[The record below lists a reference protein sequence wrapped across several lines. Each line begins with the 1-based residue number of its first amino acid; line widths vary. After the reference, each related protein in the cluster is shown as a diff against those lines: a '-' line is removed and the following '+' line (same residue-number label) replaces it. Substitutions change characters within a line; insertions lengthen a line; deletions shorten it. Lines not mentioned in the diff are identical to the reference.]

1 MMRKSLLINLFLL
14 VCTMLMAGNVT
25 QKMAA
30 QKAKAL
36 FGQVPVEMVSTGSQV
51 QPAYYVFNAQRTGNG
66 FVIISAENSEDTVLG
81 YSEHGTFDPQNLP
94 PALSWWLQSYE
105 QQTEQI
111 RLGKAQQHRA
121 PVIHEAIEPLVKTQ
135 WNQEEPYNGMLPIN
149 PMDSTRYKHTGCV
162 ATAMAQILKY
172 WSSDKPVSAIPG
184 YSYTVEYKDNSGQ
197 IQSAQVLVGALND
210 TIFNYSIMQDTY
222 TVGDTTTQ
230 SGQEVAMLM
239 RYCGQAA
246 HMVYYS
252 DQASAVTSG
261 KFFADYFGFNPYY
274 REVNRAD
281 FTSTAWDELIYSEL
295 VAKRP
300 VIYSG
305 SKVTNSGHAFICDG
319 YKDGLYHI
327 NWGWGG
333 HYNGYFKL
341 SECNSYGI
349 GTGAGNG
356 LDGYSFDQEAV
367 IRIQPEAMDP
377 IDNNNILLTVA
388 DLKASATSYSRT
400 SSSSSFTV
408 PVTFTVWNKTGF
420 TYTFDIGFGLYQG
433 DKLLQT
439 FTYATSELQNNQGY
453 KNDNMSLVFGSTLS
467 DGSYSLKAI
476 SRQAGTGEWLEDVSA
491 SSYYIKLEVNG
502 TKLYAETTQNI
513 LQVNSVTI
521 EGMKKVGSTLTA
533 NIDITNLGDMN
544 YSPLYMF
551 LNGNVVSGS
560 GVNISHGES
569 DVIPLHFQATQVGTF
584 PLVLCTGADGSGI
597 VWSGDLTIE
606 ARKNPTTLA
615 VGSAKVTNA
624 VRSGHYMVI
633 MGSTMK
639 LTIPIQNRD
648 SLVYND
654 IIVVDLWKNLLD
666 NVNSYTR
673 DRREYK
679 EIEIAAGE
687 TQNVNI
693 EINNLDIGHRYFVYL
708 YVFDANG
715 SLVNI
720 GQTSP
725 YPIIEDPSGI
735 QSITIDSSIAPG
747 TPVYDLNGRR
757 VASGVES
764 LSKGMYIVKGKK
776 VLLK

>member
-1 MMRKSLLINLFLL
+1 MFLL
-14 VCTMLMAGNVT
+14 VCTVLMAGNVT

-36 FGQVPVEMVSTGSQV
+36 FGQVPVQMVSAGDDV

-66 FVIISAENSEDTVLG
+66 FVILSAEDSDDAILG
-81 YSEHGTFDPQNLP
+81 YSEHGTFDPQNMP
-94 PALSWWLQSYE
+94 PALSWWLKSYE
-105 QQTEQI
+105 QQAEQVRI
-111 RLGKAQQHRA
+111 GKAQLHRA

-149 PMDSTRYKHTGCV
+149 PIDSTRYKHTGCV

-172 WSSDKPVSAIPG
+172 WSSEKPVSAIPG
-184 YSYTVEYKDNSGQ
+184 YSYTVEYEDDNGQ
-197 IQSAQVLVGALND
+197 TQSANVLVGALND
-210 TIFNYSIMQDTY
+210 TIFNYSIMQDSY
-222 TVGDTTTQ
+222 TVGDTATQ
-230 SGQEVAMLM
+230 AGHEVAMLM

-246 HMVYYS
+246 QMVYYR

-261 KFFADYFGFNPYY
+261 KFFAEYFGFNPYY
-274 REVNRAD
+274 QEVYRAD
-281 FTSTAWDELIYSEL
+281 FTSTAWDELIYGEL
-295 VAKRP
+295 AAKRP

-305 SKVTNSGHAFICDG
+305 SKVSNSGHAFICDG

-341 SECNSYGI
+341 SECNSYGT

-356 LDGYSFDQEAV
+356 LDGYSFNQEAI

-377 IDNNNILLTVA
+377 IGNNNILLTVA
-388 DLKASATSYSRT
+388 DLKTSASSYSRI
-400 SSSSSFTV
+400 SSSTSFTV

-439 FTYATSELQNNQGY
+439 FTYTTSELQENQGY
-453 KNDNMSLVFGSTLS
+453 KNNNMSLVFGSTLS
-467 DGSYSLKAI
+467 NGSYSLKAI
-476 SRQAGTGEWLEDVSA
+476 SRQAGTEEWLADVSA
-491 SSYYIKLEVNG
+491 NSYYIKLEVNG
-502 TKLYAETTQNI
+502 TKLSAETTQNM
-513 LQVNSVTI
+513 LQVNSVTV
-521 EGMKKVGSTLTA
+521 EGVKKVGSTLTA
-533 NIDITNLGDMN
+533 DVDITNKGDMN

-551 LNGNVVSGS
+551 LNGTLVTGS
-560 GVNISHGES
+560 GVNLSHGES
-569 DVIPLHFQATQVGTF
+569 DVIPLHFQASRAGTF
-584 PLVLCTGADGSGI
+584 PLVLCTGSDGTGI

-606 ARKNPTTLA
+606 TRKDPTTLA

-624 VRSGHYMVI
+624 VRSGKYIVI
-633 MGSTMK
+633 MGSTMN

-648 SLVYND
+648 SLPYND
-654 IIVVDLWKNLLD
+654 IIVVELWKNLLN
-666 NVNSYTR
+666 NVTSYTQ
-673 DRREYK
+673 DRREYQ
-679 EIEIAAGE
+679 EIEIAAGD
-687 TQNVNI
+687 TKNVNI

-708 YVFDANG
+708 YVFDSKG
-715 SLVNI
+715 SLVPI
-720 GQTSP
+720 GQTSA

-747 TPVYDLNGRR
+747 TPVYDLSGRR
-757 VASGVES
+757 IASGVES